1 MLKRFI
7 FILVAGLCLSG
18 FVLAQDTTK
27 LVVPKKVKNRVL
39 AMWPQTQAVPVT
51 WTKEGAYF
59 KASLLIMEKPA
70 FAIIDTTGKLIQVER
85 RLHVTYLPKKIID
98 QLNKQYPGI
107 EILDIYELT
116 DAAGKVT
123 YRTTYQFKQ
132 TTVFAADGT
141 VVK

>member
-70 FAIIDTTGKLIQVER
+70 FAAHCTPCSYRVVSGIAALEVSC
-85 RLHVTYLPKKIID
+85 
-98 QLNKQYPGI
+98 GI
-107 EILDIYELT
+107 EQHVRI
-116 DAAGKVT
+116 
-123 YRTTYQFKQ
+123 Q
-132 TTVFAADGT
+132 TEF
-141 VVK
+141 